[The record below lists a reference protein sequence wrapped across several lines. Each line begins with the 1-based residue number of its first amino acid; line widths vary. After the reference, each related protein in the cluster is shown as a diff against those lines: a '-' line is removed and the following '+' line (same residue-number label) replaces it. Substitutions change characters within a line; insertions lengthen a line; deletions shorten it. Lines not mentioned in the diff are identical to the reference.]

1 MAIEKA
7 DTTATLAVRLGSVM
21 RVEFTSLH
29 EKMAQR
35 RFSEEGLH
43 NQAGVV
49 PFNGENG
56 GSTPTPYRR

>member
-7 DTTATLAVRLGSVM
+7 DTIATLAVRLGNVT

-29 EKMAQR
+29 EKRADR
-35 RFSEEGLH
+35 KFNEEGLH

-49 PFNGENG
+49 PFKGHDG
-56 GSTPTPYRR
+56 GSSTPAPHR